1 MDVYEM
7 LGIIKGT
14 KDQAT
19 TIITKDGIDW
29 IVMEKDG
36 DKYTWDH
43 NGALWRKTTMFDYKP
58 HLKEKPKE
66 KPKVEPKKVST
77 GIQYYT
83 GRSRRVG
90 D

>member
-1 MDVYEM
+1 MNVYEM

-19 TIITKDGIDW
+19 TMITKDGIDW
-29 IVMEKDG
+29 LVMEKDSA
-36 DKYTWDH
+36 KYTWDH

-66 KPKVEPKKVST
+66 KPKSKPKKVST
-77 GIQYYT
+77 EIQYYT

>member
-19 TIITKDGIDW
+19 TTITKDGIDW
-29 IVMEKDG
+29 LVMEKDG
-36 DKYTWDH
+36 AKYTWDH
-43 NGALWRKTTMFDYKP
+43 NGALWRKTTMFDYNP
-58 HLKEKPKE
+58 YLKEKPK
-66 KPKVEPKKVST
+66 PVVRPKKVST
-77 GIQYYT
+77 EIQYYT
-83 GRSRRVG
+83 GRRYVG

>member
-1 MDVYEM
+1 MDIYEK
-7 LGIIKGT
+7 LGIIKG
-14 KDQAT
+14 KKEQAT
-19 TIITKDGIDW
+19 TTIAKDGIDW
-29 IVMEKDG
+29 LVMEKDG

-58 HLKEKPKE
+58 HLKEKPKV
-66 KPKVEPKKVST
+66 KPKPEPKKVST

>member
-29 IVMEKDG
+29 LVMEKDG
-36 DKYTWDH
+36 AKYTWDH
-43 NGALWRKTTMFDYKP
+43 NGASWQKTTIFDYKP
-58 HLKEKPKE
+58 DLKEKPKAKTKAE
-66 KPKVEPKKVST
+66 TKKVST
-77 GIQYYT
+77 EIQYYT
-83 GRSRRVG
+83 GRRYVG